1 MPLPYA
7 IACARRA
14 AGTDGTWARASYTAP
29 ILSIY
34 MRVSYI
40 APQVLNLALMGEATE
55 HDSGPNGTSNGAAFS
70 LGGVG
75 LAPTGRQGDFDGL
88 DMVPVKAKRGEEA
101 SLNGGPTPIARARR
115 PSYSRLSA
123 PPAVRPSSRPR
134 PRSRRLT
141 HDLAHGRARVE
152 ATVSSSSVP
161 SQRRNTLP

>member
-1 MPLPYA
+1 M
-7 IACARRA
+7 
-14 AGTDGTWARASYTAP
+14 GTG
-29 ILSIY
+29 
-34 MRVSYI
+34 RVHLLYI
-40 APQVLNLALMGEATE
+40 APQVLSLVLMGEATE
-55 HDSGPNGTSNGAAFS
+55 HDFGPNGTSNGTAFS

-88 DMVPVKAKRGEEA
+88 DMVHVKAKPKGGEEA

-134 PRSRRLT
+134 SRRLT